1 MVGLREIPAMDIK
14 QTILFPFK
22 IIDGLLDRIVAL
34 LCALLFAQVPQ
45 FIAQYTQRL
54 GGHVD
59 ELTRIVGQY
68 TQAAAEVGKSLE
80 QFVATHLTSAVADF
94 VNTGKI
100 MDENISRLNMLTRAL
115 GELNTASAYNKFIV
129 FLKDL
134 DTGIFKNTFQN
145 FIPGVPVTVE
155 AIVYALIGLI
165 VGMLI
170 YHAIK
175 WVMVVFY
182 KKFILRS

>member
-1 MVGLREIPAMDIK
+1 MDTKRVIA
-14 QTILFPFK
+14 FP
-22 IIDGLLDRIVAL
+22 INVIDGLLDRIVAITG
-34 LCALLFAQVPQ
+34 AFMFAQIPQ
-45 FIAQYTQRL
+45 FIAQYLQRL

-68 TQAAAEVGKSLE
+68 TQAATETGKTLE
-80 QFVATHLTSAVADF
+80 QFVATHLTSTVVDF

-100 MDENISRLNMLTRAL
+100 MEENISRLKVLTRAL
-115 GELNTASAYNKFIV
+115 EELNAANTYTKFII

-134 DTGIFKNTFQN
+134 DAGIVKNTFHN
-145 FIPGVPVTVE
+145 FTPGVPVTLE
-155 AIVYALIGLI
+155 TIVYALIGLM

-175 WVMVVFY
+175 WVIVAFS
-182 KKFILRS
+182 KKFMLRS

>member
-1 MVGLREIPAMDIK
+1 MDIK

-22 IIDGLLDRIVAL
+22 IIDGLLDRIVAF

-68 TQAAAEVGKSLE
+68 TQAAAEVGKTLE
-80 QFVATHLTSAVADF
+80 QFIATHLSSGVADF
-94 VNTGKI
+94 VSTGKI
-100 MDENISRLNMLTRAL
+100 MDENISRLNLLSRAL
-115 GELNTASAYNKFIV
+115 EELNTASAYSKFIV
-129 FLKDL
+129 FLKDV
-134 DTGIFKNTFQN
+134 DSSIVNNTFQN
-145 FIPGVPVTVE
+145 FTPGVPVTVE
-155 AIVYALIGLI
+155 AVIYALIGLI
-165 VGMLI
+165 AGMLI

-175 WVMVVFY
+175 WVMVAFS